1 MFGNLVDKSLKRE
14 NVVGHITSG
23 LGYELSQLA
32 DFLDKVERRRPK
44 GDQTCKWFG
53 LGVVFGILSIWDII
67 YIFVLYVYRI
77 VLDTPVNKENETEDD
92 VEESWPLTCLT
103 WWLNAFCKYVS

>member
-1 MFGNLVDKSLKRE
+1 VAEKNRKFAHMFGNLVDKSLKRE

-44 GDQTCKWFG
+44 GDQTCKWFVS
-53 LGVVFGILSIWDII
+53 GVVIWVFEYLRYHI
-67 YIFVLYVYRI
+67 YISVFICSANCFRYSCEQRQ
-77 VLDTPVNKENETEDD
+77 
-92 VEESWPLTCLT
+92 
-103 WWLNAFCKYVS
+103 